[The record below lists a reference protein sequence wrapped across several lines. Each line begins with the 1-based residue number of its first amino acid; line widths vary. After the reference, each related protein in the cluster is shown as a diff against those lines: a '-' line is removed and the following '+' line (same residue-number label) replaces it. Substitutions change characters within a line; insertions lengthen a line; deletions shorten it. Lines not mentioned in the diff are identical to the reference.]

1 MHHELA
7 NFVKQCKIC
16 AKEQS
21 PRREPLITTDLP
33 LYPWQRVA
41 TDLFIFKGVNCLLVV
56 DYFSR
61 YLVIISLGKNTTSTA
76 IISAL
81 KLIFS
86 QHGIPE
92 TLVSDNGPQ
101 YTAREFQEFS
111 SNYHFHHITS
121 SPYYPQSNG
130 LAERGVRT
138 MKQLLSKTPDIH
150 MALLIYHSTPLPW
163 CGLSPAELL
172 MGRN

>member
-1 MHHELA
+1 M
-7 NFVKQCKIC
+7 
-16 AKEQS
+16 
-21 PRREPLITTDLP
+21 LP
-33 LYPWQRVA
+33 SHYQ
-41 TDLFIFKGVNCLLVV
+41 
-56 DYFSR
+56 
-61 YLVIISLGKNTTSTA
+61 LGKNTTSTA

-81 KLIFS
+81 KSIFS

-92 TLVSDNGPQ
+92 TLMSDNGPQ

-111 SNYHFHHITS
+111 SNYHFHHITC

-130 LAERGVRT
+130 LAERGVRA

-150 MALLIYHSTPLPW
+150 MALLIYRSTLLPW

-172 MGRN
+172 MGRQLRNNIPITQESLVPEWKYLSF